1 MFYFRSGNYATERQ
15 YYVYTMESFV
25 ADVGGYLVVC
35 GTTMRLVKK
44 FIAIC
49 RFLFNCELVH

>member
-15 YYVYTMESFV
+15 YYVYTLESFV

-35 GTTMRLVKK
+35 GATIDKS
-44 FIAIC
+44 
-49 RFLFNCELVH
+49 NCELLH